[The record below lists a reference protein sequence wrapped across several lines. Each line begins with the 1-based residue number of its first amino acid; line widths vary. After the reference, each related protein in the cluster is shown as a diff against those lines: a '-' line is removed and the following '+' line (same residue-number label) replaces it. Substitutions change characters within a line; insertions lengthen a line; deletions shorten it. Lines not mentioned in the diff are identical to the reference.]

1 MRLDMGL
8 VDKITQALTVKP
20 LAKAVSK
27 FRASSAGTLY
37 TEQAVSRYDAFFDN
51 LMRVDTDET
60 LRQVGMQRHQL
71 STLLY
76 DDEIDEKV
84 ERRIENLTQASYT
97 LSPSEGDEALF
108 VYDQLN
114 KHLESLVI
122 ASMNA
127 KLYGYSVCEIVW
139 DKETYKQT
147 GIMQPLRLTEKPMQ
161 WFEPKND
168 GRLLFF
174 ADDMFAPV
182 EVDTKYKY
190 LLQQHRATFD
200 NPKGKALLSRI
211 YWLWYFKKNGWK
223 FWSKFLE
230 RFGSPLLIGTTT
242 DDPTLMASALAQA
255 HSQSIFTMPD
265 GDSVNTISSSGNGET
280 FKAYDDA
287 INKRIAKYLLGQ
299 TLTSGADGGGTY
311 GQGKVHQEQQEIIF
325 NSDKMFATRY
335 IRQFINLICELN
347 GIEEAPWFN
356 FKPEKGIQDELAN
369 RDVKLTNQGVEFT
382 RKYYEDTYDIES
394 KYIKT
399 VGVPV
404 KLNKLPDDTAMA
416 SLASNLMAATT
427 TFTPEQE
434 QLEKLSEYALNSRT
448 QPIDPK
454 AVLSIVKASK
464 DADELTERLFDM
476 VGNNLDESDFTALVA
491 AVNQAADIHGM
502 VDETLGN

>member
-1 MRLDMGL
+1 MSL

-27 FRASSAGTLY
+27 FRASSGGMMY
-37 TEQAVSRYDAFFDN
+37 TDQAVSRYDAFFDN
-51 LMRVDTDET
+51 LMRVDADET
-60 LRQVGMQRHQL
+60 LKQVGMQRHQL

-84 ERRIENLTQASYT
+84 ERRIESLTQASYT

-139 DKETYKQT
+139 DKETYKRT

-211 YWLWYFKKNGWK
+211 YWLWYFKKSGWK

-230 RFGSPLLIGTTT
+230 RFGSPLLIGSTSN
-242 DDPTLMASALAQA
+242 DPAEMVSALAQA
-255 HSQSIFTMPD
+255 HSQSIFAMPD
-265 GDSVNTISSSGNGET
+265 GDSVDTISSSGNGET

-356 FKPEKGIQDELAN
+356 FKA
-369 RDVKLTNQGVEFT
+369 F
-382 RKYYEDTYDIES
+382 
-394 KYIKT
+394 KT
-399 VGVPV
+399 
-404 KLNKLPDDTAMA
+404 
-416 SLASNLMAATT
+416 
-427 TFTPEQE
+427 
-434 QLEKLSEYALNSRT
+434 
-448 QPIDPK
+448 I
-454 AVLSIVKASK
+454 
-464 DADELTERLFDM
+464 
-476 VGNNLDESDFTALVA
+476 
-491 AVNQAADIHGM
+491 
-502 VDETLGN
+502 